1 MDKEALSDIY
11 WKEVDEKEALRK
23 KEEAEKLKLSGVE
36 APPVER
42 ELTQLEKDLKND
54 SRKFSTTVNIASGQS
69 RDLMG
74 LWEVIVEGTGNVLTG
89 RSDQNQ
95 FQQVSY

>member
-1 MDKEALSDIY
+1 MDKEKLSDIY
-11 WKEVDEKEALRK
+11 WKEKDEKEALLK

-36 APPVER
+36 VPPPER
-42 ELTQLEKDLKND
+42 ELTQAEKALEDD
-54 SRKFSTTVNIASGQS
+54 GKFNTTVN
-69 RDLMG
+69 RDMMG